1 MYTHL
6 RYKQG
11 AISFMAMNLHP
22 KRQAE
27 ITFSESLQGFGVEEY
42 LFTPEKSKTSRFV
55 EKPDYIS
62 SIEYFRSR
70 AIGLNASRDSRDIHI
85 HSDIPQLKLGN
96 I

>member
-1 MYTHL
+1 M
-6 RYKQG
+6 QG

-42 LFTPEKSKTSRFV
+42 IFTPEESITSRFV
-55 EKPDYIS
+55 EKPDYVS
-62 SIEYFRSR
+62 SIEYISSR
-70 AIGLNASRDSRDIHI
+70 AIGLNASRD
-85 HSDIPQLKLGN
+85 IPQLKLGN